1 MNRFKYLQ
9 AMVLCFVFYS
19 SSGFCADSST
29 RVLDLGNEK
38 PIIHEPIVAGR
49 YTIFY
54 WGERQVKSRNFIY
67 FIKVFKDGEQFEIGD
82 KTWPK
87 EFISQGDGILS
98 CTRRSFPQ
106 KYDWGKFLSYIKYYD
121 EHADYKNFRDLNN
134 APVRKH
140 KNKSSQITVAHG
152 EN

>member
-1 MNRFKYLQ
+1 MNRFQCLQ

-19 SSGFCADSST
+19 SSGFCADYNT
-29 RVLDLGNEK
+29 RTLNFANEELR
-38 PIIHEPIVAGR
+38 IHEPIVAGR

-54 WGERQVKSRNFIY
+54 WGERQVKSSNFIY
-67 FIKVFKDGEQFEIGD
+67 FVKVFKDGEQFEIGD

-87 EFISQGDGILS
+87 EFIFQGDGILS
-98 CTRRSFPQ
+98 CARRSFPE

-121 EHADYKNFRDLNN
+121 KHADSKNFKDLN

-140 KNKSSQITVAHG
+140 KNKSSKITVAHG